1 MNGVSY
7 CENEIKSLHEV
18 QIEWE
23 RDNDP
28 GREVESNQTVL
39 ILRDEREE
47 QKESKQDD
55 ERVETLNEDDL
66 EAEREEMKTCVMKEL
81 VDSK

>member
-47 QKESKQDD
+47 RKESKQDD
-55 ERVETLNEDDL
+55 EKVETLNEDDL